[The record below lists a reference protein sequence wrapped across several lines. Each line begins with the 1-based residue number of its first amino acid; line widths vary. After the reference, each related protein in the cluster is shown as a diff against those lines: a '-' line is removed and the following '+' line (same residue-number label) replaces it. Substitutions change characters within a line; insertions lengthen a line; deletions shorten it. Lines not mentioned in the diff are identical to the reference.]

1 MQRILSL
8 DIARAICIILV
19 VIGHYYPENS
29 PGWYDSL
36 HGLIY
41 SFHMPLFMF
50 ASGYVYMA
58 TNKERNYGKFV
69 WKKVKR
75 LMIPY
80 VVTSF
85 IVITLKL
92 LMEGNAYV
100 QNPVSLD
107 SYLRVFYGPEAGFFL
122 WFIWALWLMFLI
134 VPLFRTKKSRLVLL
148 AVAAVFAYVPLTLT
162 EVFCI
167 DKFRDMFVFFMLG
180 AVAFDVQ
187 KSGLPIWER
196 CNLPVTTVLFVV
208 LEGLF
213 LFADMQFLAYV
224 LPYVGICFVLRA
236 SSAVAVTGGRVVDWL
251 VKVSGLSY
259 IIYLFHTTF
268 EGLAKA
274 VLLKV
279 PGWSA
284 AMADGWMFGLG
295 AMAVVLAGVV
305 FPMLMG
311 DWVLKRS
318 RVLRFLFGLK

>member
-107 SYLRVFYGPEAGFFL
+107 SYLRVFYGP
-122 WFIWALWLMFLI
+122 
-134 VPLFRTKKSRLVLL
+134 
-148 AVAAVFAYVPLTLT
+148 
-162 EVFCI
+162 
-167 DKFRDMFVFFMLG
+167 
-180 AVAFDVQ
+180 
-187 KSGLPIWER
+187 SGL
-196 CNLPVTTVLFVV
+196 CLCSTDVDGGVLYRQIP
-208 LEGLF
+208 G
-213 LFADMQFLAYV
+213 YV
-224 LPYVGICFVLRA
+224 CVFHVGCCGF
-236 SSAVAVTGGRVVDWL
+236 
-251 VKVSGLSY
+251 
-259 IIYLFHTTF
+259 
-268 EGLAKA
+268 
-274 VLLKV
+274 
-279 PGWSA
+279 
-284 AMADGWMFGLG
+284 
-295 AMAVVLAGVV
+295 
-305 FPMLMG
+305 
-311 DWVLKRS
+311 
-318 RVLRFLFGLK
+318 

>member
-1 MQRILSL
+1 
-8 DIARAICIILV
+8 
-19 VIGHYYPENS
+19 
-29 PGWYDSL
+29 
-36 HGLIY
+36 
-41 SFHMPLFMF
+41 MF

-100 QNPVSLD
+100 QNPVSFD

-196 CNLPVTTVLFVV
+196 CNLPVTTVLFLA